1 MFAEKVTTAKLASKK
16 FTKLMSEKPTS
27 WGENLISVCS
37 DITEESEQL
46 LFLQW
51 LADPSGSTKR
61 HLKKIDSMNVD
72 PKESFETCGKYNVEQ
87 VSGKVPTFHVSYRQA
102 DQEDEKELTH

>member
-1 MFAEKVTTAKLASKK
+1 MFEEKITTAKLASQK
-16 FTKLMSEKPTS
+16 FTKLMAEKPTS
-27 WGENLISVCS
+27 WGENLIDVCS

-61 HLKKIDSMNVD
+61 HLKKIDSMCVD
-72 PKESFETCGKYNVEQ
+72 PNESFETCEKYSVER
-87 VSGKVPTFHVSYRQA
+87 VSGKVPTFHVSLKSF
-102 DQEDEKELTH
+102 DQEDEKVPE